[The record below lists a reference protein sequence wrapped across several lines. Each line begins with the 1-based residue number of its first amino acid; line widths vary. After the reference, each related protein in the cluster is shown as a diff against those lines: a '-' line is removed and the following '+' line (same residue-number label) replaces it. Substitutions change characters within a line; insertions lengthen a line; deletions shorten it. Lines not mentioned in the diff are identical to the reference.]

1 MGIDSEEEEEEEE
14 CVEVI
19 EECRDD
25 FFIFA

>member
-1 MGIDSEEEEEEEE
+1 MSIDSEEEEEE